1 MFKALIVE
9 DSTHFRQLLKE
20 ILIARFPSMDIKE
33 AQDGNEA
40 METVKIFHPDL
51 IFMDIQLPG
60 ETGLELTQI
69 IKRDFPQT
77 NIIILTN
84 YDLPEYREA
93 ASKFGANHF
102 LSKGVT
108 TGDQISTIVESII
121 ANAGINEKNLVK
133 EDVQNG
139 EA

>member
-20 ILIARFPSMDIKE
+20 ILVARFPSMDIKE

-40 METVKIFHPDL
+40 MQRVKTSHPDL
-51 IFMDIQLPG
+51 IFMDIRLPG
-60 ETGLELTQI
+60 ETGLELTQK

-84 YDLPEYREA
+84 YDFPEYREA
-93 ASKFGANHF
+93 ASKFGANYF
-102 LSKGVT
+102 LSKGTT
-108 TGDQISTIVESII
+108 TGDQIFTIVESVI
-121 ANAGINEKNLVK
+121 ANVGINEKV
-133 EDVQNG
+133 
-139 EA
+139 